1 MQFRSPRGLGS
12 CCFHPQPET
21 NTRHQIQNFILMN
34 SHLTEEATLSPTAPG
49 CEGHEDSWGH
59 RAAAGVSKSRQLG
72 QGCLMASQLC
82 KQTAVQVPPSF
93 EHGPKSNARI
103 FIEHY
108 TKWKSFNLGNALETV
123 HFLTYVT
130 NCWSPTKACSSQ
142 QIRFWFFAFWDCGL
156 IKTIHKTEKK
166 NECNILKGEKK
177 RRREETG
184 QSYMNQ
190 LFDRFSFIYKG
201 KGYPL
206 TWQLT
211 VNSLIP
217 DSALQPSKWN
227 ARISFPNYWVAL
239 FVNSNYKASIYMPVY
254 VHTEH

>member
-1 MQFRSPRGLGS
+1 
-12 CCFHPQPET
+12 
-21 NTRHQIQNFILMN
+21 MN
-34 SHLTEEATLSPTAPG
+34 SHLTEEATLLPTAPV

-72 QGCLMASQLC
+72 QGCLMASQLS

-93 EHGPKSNARI
+93 QHGSKSNASI

-130 NCWSPTKACSSQ
+130 NCWSPTKACSTQ

-177 RRREETG
+177 KKKKKRRDRTILYEPAVWQIQFHIQRERVS
-184 QSYMNQ
+184 SYMATYCK
-190 LFDRFSFIYKG
+190 LPYSRFCFA
-201 KGYPL
+201 
-206 TWQLT
+206 T
-211 VNSLIP
+211 
-217 DSALQPSKWN
+217 
-227 ARISFPNYWVAL
+227 F
-239 FVNSNYKASIYMPVY
+239 
-254 VHTEH
+254 